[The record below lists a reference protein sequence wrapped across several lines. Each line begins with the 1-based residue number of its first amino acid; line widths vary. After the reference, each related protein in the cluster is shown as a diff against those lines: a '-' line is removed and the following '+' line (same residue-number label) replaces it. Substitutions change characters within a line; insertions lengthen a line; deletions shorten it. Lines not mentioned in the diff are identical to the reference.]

1 MEGSGSNHIGIKSIA
16 SLQPKG
22 PNTISSSGAGSS
34 PSSSSTSNIINPNHN
49 NSNSSSANNG
59 SSKGTQASTSTT
71 TTISTALP
79 PISRSE
85 AKKAKAISDAID
97 KALKAD
103 KERMQKER
111 SAKLLIL

>member
-1 MEGSGSNHIGIKSIA
+1 MEGSSKNIGIKNLA
-16 SLQPKG
+16 SL
-22 PNTISSSGAGSS
+22 PNPTTINPSGAGSS
-34 PSSSSTSNIINPNHN
+34 PSSSNIVINPNHN
-49 NSNSSSANNG
+49 VSNSTSVG
-59 SSKGTQASTSTT
+59 SGGSTKGATSTSTAAST
-71 TTISTALP
+71 TSTALP

-111 SAKLLIL
+111 SAKLLILGK